1 MVTKEVLSQ
10 YIDLQEEI
18 KEVQQK
24 IKNLNLI
31 SEKLNLR
38 GMWLTV
44 YRVDAAELN
53 IFVLKDSLIQSTAE
67 NERCFIPEKLLY
79 SF

>member
-24 IKNLNLI
+24 IK
-31 SEKLNLR
+31 KLESDIRKIESDGN
-38 GMWLTV
+38 V
-44 YRVDAAELN
+44 VDSVSLN
-53 IFVLKDSLIQSTAE
+53 IFVLKDFLIQSTAE
-67 NERCFIPEKLLY
+67 NERYFIQEKPLY

>member
-24 IKNLNLI
+24 IK
-31 SEKLNLR
+31 KLES
-38 GMWLTV
+38 
-44 YRVDAAELN
+44 D
-53 IFVLKDSLIQSTAE
+53 II
-67 NERCFIPEKLLY
+67 
-79 SF
+79 